1 MIKRISHYFATW
13 MSLNSSADEQEQ
25 ALYGCE
31 ILLYT
36 VFSTVGLI
44 LLGASFGKIKEAIC
58 IIAVFYIMQSIG
70 GGYHANS
77 HLRCFL
83 VMSLGLMIGFL
94 FCNIIT
100 NSCLLWTVA
109 GVSFS
114 ALLLCPIKLNKN
126 KEYMRN
132 QIHQLMRRS
141 YIVILTVCILLIL
154 VYLSKA
160 EVFSSLVYG
169 VFASAVSRI
178 AA

>member
-1 MIKRISHYFATW
+1 MIKRISHCFVTW
-13 MSLNSSADEQEQ
+13 MNLNSSVDEQEL
-25 ALYGCE
+25 ALYGSE
-31 ILLYT
+31 ILLHT
-36 VFSTVGLI
+36 FLAQRI
-44 LLGASFGKIKEAIC
+44 LLGAAFGRIKEAIC